1 MAGPLP
7 KSLFRDLAMAVA
19 TGETIKAWCQ
29 KNGVEPATAFDWRR
43 KVEFRQLVE
52 KCRRRA
58 VDRSI
63 GKMAKNLS
71 KAVTKIV
78 RLIEA
83 GKSESVQLS
92 AAKTLID
99 KLLHV
104 QNHTVLKH
112 ELQQLDERLTAE
124 EQRRRRKGRMKDESN
139 RF

>member
-1 MAGPLP
+1 MPGPHP
-7 KSLFRDLAMAVA
+7 KSLFRDLALAVA
-19 TGETIKAWCQ
+19 TGETIKSWCQ
-29 KNGVEPATAFDWRR
+29 KNGVEPSTACGWQR
-43 KVEFRQLVE
+43 KVEFQRLVE
-52 KCRRRA
+52 QYRRRA

-83 GKSESVQLS
+83 GQSESVQLS

-104 QNHTVLKH
+104 QNHTELKR
-112 ELQQLDERLTAE
+112 ELQQIDERLTAE
-124 EQRRRRKGRMKDESN
+124 EQRRGRKGRLKAESN